1 MAYAGQKILE
11 NIEKEVKNLSRDVH
25 NQSIVNKNLDYI
37 KSLAQKKIPEQL
49 IKEILVD
56 EKALE
61 TIAKR
66 SYEHVN
72 HFDKIV
78 LIDNDPSGFRLT
90 LHSWNC
96 NYGKEIPDEELIHNH
111 RFSFWSHIFRGKLVA
126 ENFAEAEEFSIEK
139 KTFNKYV
146 YRPSD
151 TGNIHT
157 CTFQEKAQLNKIEK
171 TTKIQGESYYLNFDT
186 THRILLPESGT
197 NLCTFVLRGPRE
209 RDYTNT
215 YNTFYPDRG
224 IESNVPM
231 MTADQLKEKLQKIL
245 GENA

>member
-1 MAYAGQKILE
+1 MAHAGQKILE

-37 KSLAQKKIPEQL
+37 KNLAQKKIPEQL

-126 ENFAEAEEFSIEK
+126 ENFAEAEEF
-139 KTFNKYV
+139 
-146 YRPSD
+146 
-151 TGNIHT
+151 
-157 CTFQEKAQLNKIEK
+157 
-171 TTKIQGESYYLNFDT
+171 
-186 THRILLPESGT
+186 
-197 NLCTFVLRGPRE
+197 
-209 RDYTNT
+209 
-215 YNTFYPDRG
+215 
-224 IESNVPM
+224 
-231 MTADQLKEKLQKIL
+231 
-245 GENA
+245 